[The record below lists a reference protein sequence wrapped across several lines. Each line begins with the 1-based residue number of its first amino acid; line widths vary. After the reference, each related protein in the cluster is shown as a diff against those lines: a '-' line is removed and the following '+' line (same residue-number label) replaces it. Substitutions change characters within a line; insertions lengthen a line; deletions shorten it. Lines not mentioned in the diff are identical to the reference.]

1 MSGFET
7 LADGTYT
14 VVVDAIEDDRAR
26 LFLEQAGEEVGDA
39 VVSAD
44 RLPEDGRHA
53 DAILVATIT
62 DGALVEA
69 RYRPDETTERAS
81 AAQRRFDALSDRAS
95 PVDRDESH
103 PE

>member
-1 MSGFET
+1 MSGLEG

-14 VVVDAIEDDRAR
+14 VVVDAIEDGQAR
-26 LFLEQAGEEVGDA
+26 LFIEQAGEEVGDA

-53 DAILVATIT
+53 DAILVVTIS
-62 DGALVEA
+62 DGALVEL

-81 AAQRRFDALSDRAS
+81 AAQRRFDALSGRAS
-95 PVDRDESH
+95 SADRDESRS
-103 PE
+103 E

>member
-1 MSGFET
+1 MSELEG

-14 VVVDAIEDDRAR
+14 VVVDAIEDGRAR
-26 LFLEQAGEEVGDA
+26 LFIEQDGEEVGDA

-44 RLPEDGRHA
+44 QLPEAGRHA
-53 DAILVATIT
+53 DAILELTIA
-62 DGALVEA
+62 GGEVVEL

-81 AAQRRFDALSDRAS
+81 AAQRRFDALADRAAS
-95 PVDRDESH
+95 ADADESH

>member
-1 MSGFET
+1 MSGLEG

-26 LFLEQAGEEVGDA
+26 LFIEQAGEEVGDA

-62 DGALVEA
+62 DGALVEL
-69 RYRPDETTERAS
+69 RYRPDETTERAN
-81 AAQRRFDALSDRAS
+81 AAQRRFDALADRAS
-95 PVDRDESH
+95 SAKTDESRS
-103 PE
+103 E